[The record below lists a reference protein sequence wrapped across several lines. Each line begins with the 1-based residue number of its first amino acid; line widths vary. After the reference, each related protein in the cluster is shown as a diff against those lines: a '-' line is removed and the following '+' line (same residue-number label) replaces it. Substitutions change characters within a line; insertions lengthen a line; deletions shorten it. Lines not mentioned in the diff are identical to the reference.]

1 MWRKEAVYIEHNY
14 IHDHYRFGDDEGERS
29 MFFELREFELG
40 MWWDVVGGWMDD
52 VVEDARGTHC

>member
-1 MWRKEAVYIEHNY
+1 
-14 IHDHYRFGDDEGERS
+14 

-52 VVEDARGTHC
+52 VDEDARGTHC